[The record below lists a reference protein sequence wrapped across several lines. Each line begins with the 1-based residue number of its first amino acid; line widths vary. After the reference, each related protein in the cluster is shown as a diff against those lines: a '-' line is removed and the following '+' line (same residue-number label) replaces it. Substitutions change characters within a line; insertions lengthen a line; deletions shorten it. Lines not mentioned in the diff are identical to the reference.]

1 MSHITLGCTA
11 CGAPH
16 SDSMATL
23 CCTLCRSPLEVRYT
37 NMREGSS
44 GSQTPYWPGRQIP
57 LPLHGTDSM
66 VSLGE
71 GNTACVELTR
81 LGKLLGVTRLYAKL
95 EHLNPTG
102 SFKDRGAAIMTSVA
116 REQGVT
122 EVVEDSSGNAGA
134 SVSAYAARAGIKA
147 HIFVPVSA
155 PPPKVRQI
163 ILYGAQAHSIEG
175 SREATTE
182 AAVSYCTERGLV
194 YASHIL
200 SPYFLEGT
208 KTFAYEVSREL
219 AQAHPDHIVM
229 PVGNGSLFIGAF
241 KGYGELRD
249 AKHLS
254 EIPRFHCVQ
263 ARAVMPIVA
272 AYNGDKWSPPST
284 PNTIAGGIAAAAPAR
299 KQEILDV
306 LRATGGIAVAV
317 DDEEILRWQKLLAE
331 REGIFAEPTS
341 AAALAGL
348 DQLVKRGA
356 IQNTESVLVP
366 ITGSGLK
373 DATPG

>member
-1 MSHITLGCTA
+1 
-11 CGAPH
+11 
-16 SDSMATL
+16 
-23 CCTLCRSPLEVRYT
+23 
-37 NMREGSS
+37 
-44 GSQTPYWPGRQIP
+44 
-57 LPLHGTDSM
+57 M

-71 GNTACVELTR
+71 GNTPCVELAG
-81 LGKLLGVTRLYAKL
+81 LGKLLGLTRLHAKL

-102 SFKDRGAAIMTSVA
+102 SFKDRGAAIMMSVA

-122 EVVEDSSGNAGA
+122 VVVEDSSGNAGA
-134 SVSAYAARAGIKA
+134 SVSAYSARAGIKA

-155 PPPKVRQI
+155 PSPKVRQI
-163 ILYGAQAHSIEG
+163 ILYGAEAHSIDG

-182 AAVSYCTERGLV
+182 AAISYCTERGLV

-200 SPYFLEGT
+200 SPYFIEGT
-208 KTFAYEVSREL
+208 KIFAYEVSREL
-219 AQAHPDHIVM
+219 AQGPPDHIVM
-229 PVGNGSLFIGAF
+229 PVGNGSLFLGAF
-241 KGYGELRD
+241 KGYRELRH
-249 AKHLS
+249 AGHIS
-254 EIPRFHCVQ
+254 EIPRLHCVQ
-263 ARAVMPIVA
+263 ARAVMPLVA
-272 AYNGDKWSPPST
+272 ASSGNDWSPASGAR
-284 PNTIAGGIAAAAPAR
+284 TIAGGIAAAAPAR

-317 DDEEILRWQKLLAE
+317 EDEEILRWQRLLAE
-331 REGIFAEPTS
+331 REGIHAEPTS

-356 IQNTESVLVP
+356 IQSSESVLVP

>member
-1 MSHITLGCTA
+1 MPHINLGCTA

-16 SDSMATL
+16 ADSMATL
-23 CCTLCRSPLEVRYT
+23 RCTLCRSPLEVRYT
-37 NMREGSS
+37 NMREGLP
-44 GSQTPYWPGRQIP
+44 GSQTSDLAGPQIP
-57 LPLHGTDSM
+57 LPLHGTNSM

-71 GNTACVELTR
+71 GNTPCVELAG
-81 LGKLLGVTRLYAKL
+81 LGKLLGLTRLHAKL

-102 SFKDRGAAIMTSVA
+102 SFKDRGAAIMMSVA

-122 EVVEDSSGNAGA
+122 VVVEDSSGNAGA
-134 SVSAYAARAGIKA
+134 SVSAYSARAGIKA

-155 PPPKVRQI
+155 PSPKVRQI
-163 ILYGAQAHSIEG
+163 ILYGAEAHSIDG

-182 AAVSYCTERGLV
+182 AAISYCTERGLV

-200 SPYFLEGT
+200 SPYFIEGT
-208 KTFAYEVSREL
+208 KIFAYEVSREL
-219 AQAHPDHIVM
+219 AQGPPDHIVM
-229 PVGNGSLFIGAF
+229 PVGNGSLFLGAF
-241 KGYGELRD
+241 KGYRELRH
-249 AKHLS
+249 AGHIS
-254 EIPRFHCVQ
+254 EIPRLHCVQ
-263 ARAVMPIVA
+263 ARAVMPLVA
-272 AYNGDKWSPPST
+272 ASSGNDWSPASGAR
-284 PNTIAGGIAAAAPAR
+284 TIAGGIAAAAPAR

-317 DDEEILRWQKLLAE
+317 EDEEILRWQRLLAE
-331 REGIFAEPTS
+331 REGIHAEPTS

-356 IQNTESVLVP
+356 IQSSESVLVP